1 SFFFFFLHFLITFCS
16 TVILTNLPFYGAPK
30 QGHRVGQTQG
40 WGMEQRF
47 SSFQFQF
54 VGGVAKRGLI
64 YYIQFRS
71 FAYCTLDDDVQS

>member
-1 SFFFFFLHFLITFCS
+1 MLISSFFVFFLHFFNTFCT

-30 QGHRVGQTQG
+30 QG
-40 WGMEQRF
+40 WGMEQCF
-47 SSFQFQF
+47 SSFQFLF
-54 VGGVAKRGLI
+54 VRGVAKRSLI

>member
-1 SFFFFFLHFLITFCS
+1 
-16 TVILTNLPFYGAPK
+16 
-30 QGHRVGQTQG
+30 
-40 WGMEQRF
+40 MEQRF

-71 FAYCTLDDDVQS
+71 FAYCTLDDDVQSWLWVLTLLDDVMQIDCTS